1 MTQNEFL
8 TTMEKILRKL
18 DPNERKD
25 ILADYTEHFF
35 SGLEEGKTEE
45 EISKSLGNPVMLAKA
60 QIAESMTNRA
70 ESDRTPGNI
79 VQAVLATLSLSLF
92 NIIFII
98 GPLFGLL
105 GGLIGL
111 WAGALSLSLSGIAT
125 LGGLVFSSF
134 VREQVAIS
142 GLSIWF
148 YIFAGIGVSALGAL
162 ASIGMWFLSRGFAGA
177 ILKYVKLNISIVKKR
192 SSINE

>member
-8 TTMEKILRKL
+8 TTMGKILGKL
-18 DPNERKD
+18 DPEERKD
-25 ILADYTEHFF
+25 ILADYTEHFY

-45 EISKSLGNPVMLAKA
+45 EITRSLGNPVMLAKA
-60 QIAESMTNRA
+60 QIAESMINRA

-79 VQAVLATLSLSLF
+79 VQAVLATVSLSLF

-98 GPLFGLL
+98 GPFFGLL

-111 WAGALSLSLSGIAT
+111 WAGAVSLSISGIAT
-125 LGGLVFSSF
+125 LGGLIFSSF

-142 GLSIWF
+142 GISIWF
-148 YIFAGIGVSALGAL
+148 YIFAGIGASALGAL
-162 ASIGMWFLSRGFAGA
+162 ATIGMWFLSKGFAGA
-177 ILKYVKLNISIVKKR
+177 TLKYIKLNISIVKKR
-192 SSINE
+192 SNINE